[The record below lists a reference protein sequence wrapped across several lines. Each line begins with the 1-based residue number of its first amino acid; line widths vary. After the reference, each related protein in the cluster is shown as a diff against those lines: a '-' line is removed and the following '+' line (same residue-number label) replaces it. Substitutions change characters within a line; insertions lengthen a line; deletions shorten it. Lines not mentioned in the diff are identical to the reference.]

1 MSGLTNLVGGRAL
14 LDYAR
19 RPLNIVLLV
28 VVPIMI
34 VFVWGGALADFSK
47 VILGGE
53 GDRAQIEAATAGW
66 AAAALAGLTGFFQVI
81 GSQSADRR
89 LAAAGGRT
97 APVVAGRLSAAFGLA
112 VLAAVGGLAALAVRA
127 GFSDPIRVVT
137 ATVAVAVIYL
147 ALGVLVGTV
156 VRSEM
161 NGALLITLVWI
172 FDVFLGP
179 ALGPGSSLLTRFFPL
194 HFPSLVLIGQPSGHG
209 GPIGDVGWSIVWA
222 LGLAALAT
230 SRLVFTTRPTSP
242 PSPADVTATTAPVP
256 LLAMAISTSSPPT
269 SSPPTPPTQN
279 RTKPLG
285 GTQRW
290 NVVLQAGMREYRRNR
305 VLWALLVVVPAVF
318 IGMAIMITVDMPG
331 PIALVEGDRHFVA
344 LLSQRRMH
352 AATMVPI
359 TSAFLAGIA
368 GLFVVTESASGDRRL
383 VLAGLRTREV
393 LAGRVGV
400 IGAATVLTTAVA
412 IAVSGT
418 WYAPRQWLVFSFA
431 NLLIALTYAMIGVL
445 VGPITGRIG
454 GLYLILMLAFIDVGL
469 GQSVMF
475 SEGPPTWGAFLPAR
489 GASQMMIDG
498 AFTVNF
504 DRLRALLL
512 ALAWLAALI
521 TSAAAVFHHRTGAV
535 KLGHDGVVGSRLG
548 RGSW

>member
-1 MSGLTNLVGGRAL
+1 MTEMTNLVSRRAL

-28 VVPIMI
+28 VVPIVI

-47 VILGGE
+47 VILGGKGE
-53 GDRAQIEAATAGW
+53 RSQIEVATAGW
-66 AAAALAGLTGFFQVI
+66 AAAALAGLTGFFQIV

-89 LAAAGGRT
+89 LVAAGGRT

-112 VLAAVGGLAALAVRA
+112 VLAAAGGVAALAVRT
-127 GFSDPIRVVT
+127 GLSNPIRVM
-137 ATVAVAVIYL
+137 AGTVAVAVIYL
-147 ALGVLVGTV
+147 ALGVLVATT

-179 ALGPGSSLLTRFFPL
+179 ALGPGSSPLTRFFPL

-209 GPIGDVGWSIVWA
+209 GPIGDVGWSIAWA

-230 SRLVFTTRPTSP
+230 VRIVFAIRPKSPPNRAGGAAMTAPSPLLVAAIPATSSSTPTRTRTLRGTTRWI
-242 PSPADVTATTAPVP
+242 A
-256 LLAMAISTSSPPT
+256 
-269 SSPPTPPTQN
+269 
-279 RTKPLG
+279 
-285 GTQRW
+285 
-290 NVVLQAGMREYRRNR
+290 VLQAGMREYRRNR

-331 PIALVEGDRHFVA
+331 PIALVEGERHFVA
-344 LLSQRRMH
+344 LISQRRMH
-352 AATMVPI
+352 AATMVPV

-368 GLFVVTESASGDRRL
+368 GLFVVTESARGDRRL

-400 IGAATVLTTAVA
+400 ITAAAVVTTAVA
-412 IAVSGT
+412 IAVSGS
-418 WYAPRQWLVFSFA
+418 WYAPRQWLVFASA
-431 NLLIALTYAMIGVL
+431 NLLIALTYAMGGVL

-469 GQSVMF
+469 GQSVMMPD
-475 SEGPPTWGAFLPAR
+475 GPPTWGAFLPAR

-498 AFTVNF
+498 AFTANF
-504 DRLRALLL
+504 DRVSALLL
-512 ALAWLAALI
+512 AVAWLAALS
-521 TSAAAVFHHRTGAV
+521 TVATVVFHHR
-535 KLGHDGVVGSRLG
+535 SRRVPL
-548 RGSW
+548 SS